1 MDTLQAILLGIVQ
14 GITEFLP
21 VSSSGHLQIAKEVLG
36 VQLEENLTFDVA
48 LHAATVLSTIVVLW
62 SEVWRLLKGLFSRR
76 FNEEQAYVLK
86 LVLSMIPIG
95 IVGFLLKDR
104 INDLLNAP
112 YILAIVGAMLLV
124 TAALLAFAYYAK
136 PRQKETISYRDAL
149 IIGLA
154 QACAAMPGLSRSGST
169 IATGLLLGNKKAA
182 VAQFSSDPGRNP
194 APGDKRRSDRRYRR
208 RAAHRRIP
216 RIVHHGMSGLQ
227 IHDRGREAGQTHL
240 VRRLLHRCGTGV
252 DHKLFLLMKEALDLR
267 GINFED
273 GYIAVVDK
281 PLRWTSTDVVRKIKF
296 ALRRLGYRKI
306 KVGHAGTLDPLATGI
321 LLVCIGR
328 ATKLVDALQ
337 AEEKEY
343 VADVMLG
350 ATTPSHDLEHEI
362 DRTYPWEHITR
373 EAVAEALASLTGERL
388 QTPPV
393 YSAKK
398 IDGTRAYELARA
410 GEEVAVRQALINI
423 YEMEIVEYDL
433 PRVRIRVRCSK
444 GTYIRSLAHEI
455 GQALRSGAHLTS
467 LRRTRSGGFTLEK
480 SYELDEFL
488 ENLQKLETK

>member
-1 MDTLQAILLGIVQ
+1 
-14 GITEFLP
+14 
-21 VSSSGHLQIAKEVLG
+21 
-36 VQLEENLTFDVA
+36 
-48 LHAATVLSTIVVLW
+48 
-62 SEVWRLLKGLFSRR
+62 
-76 FNEEQAYVLK
+76 
-86 LVLSMIPIG
+86 
-95 IVGFLLKDR
+95 
-104 INDLLNAP
+104 
-112 YILAIVGAMLLV
+112 
-124 TAALLAFAYYAK
+124 
-136 PRQKETISYRDAL
+136 
-149 IIGLA
+149 
-154 QACAAMPGLSRSGST
+154 
-169 IATGLLLGNKKAA
+169 
-182 VAQFSSDPGRNP
+182 
-194 APGDKRRSDRRYRR
+194 
-208 RAAHRRIP
+208 
-216 RIVHHGMSGLQ
+216 
-227 IHDRGREAGQTHL
+227 
-240 VRRLLHRCGTGV
+240 
-252 DHKLFLLMKEALDLR
+252 MKEALDLR

-328 ATKLVDALQ
+328 ATKMVDALQ

-350 ATTPSHDLEHEI
+350 ATTPSYDLEHPV
-362 DRTYPWEHITR
+362 DRTFPTEHIMR
-373 EAVAEALASLTGERL
+373 EKVLAALSSLTGERL
-388 QTPPV
+388 QEPPV